1 MSTRH
6 SASKKRR
13 ISRTINGM
21 TNLNQLNT
29 MQSLGST
36 SPVVGTKRKK
46 KTTRKPTNSHSA
58 NMNAPTARKTQHHTA
73 KAFGEAGGVY
83 QAIGDF
89 IVAMDADLLAMRNNC
104 VEQGH
109 ALAEQMKKYQN
120 NMHSPYQQ
128 TNLRRSA
135 LLQQAIDQSGGLNPL
150 NTTEKRLQM
159 RNSKSNFTETI
170 QSLNNMEIDS
180 ELVESIDSY
189 ENKMKVAGNEFD
201 LANLAL
207 FNNANKLISTSLELT
222 ADGNTVLVCKLQKQK
237 FSLSER
243 TLLAEEI
250 VNLKLSTHGGG
261 KSEDGTPKLSPQTA
275 YIEEKR
281 KHLDPLY
288 DGMSRKNI
296 NIWIREFRLYGSVK
310 TGPQLGKKNI
320 ATYKYIKASAS
331 RNRHSRSRR
340 IVLVHRF

>member
-261 KSEDGTPKLSPQTA
+261 KSEGISLVINKALNSTLSRTFNTSMTIIVVLLAILIFGTGSLQGFAFALLIGVIVGTYSSICIASPIYTD
-275 YIEEKR
+275 
-281 KHLDPLY
+281 L
-288 DGMSRKNI
+288 
-296 NIWIREFRLYGSVK
+296 V
-310 TGPQLGKKNI
+310 KKNQ
-320 ATYKYIKASAS
+320 K
-331 RNRHSRSRR
+331 
-340 IVLVHRF
+340 